1 MSAVGARTGEKV
13 DYFTFVHWHSLL
25 ASSYFTPTK
34 LQVWWCDRV
43 TCESLNINHWI
54 TCLELH
60 LCTRTT
66 WRRSR
71 GIRTKENPV
80 QNPVEL
86 QLLSYSGFSLKTLIL
101 CFFPFRRETVM
112 LHTEAITSGW
122 VSRKQPQ
129 SERRWL
135 IIKRRDKRGL
145 TVRWHHSTLAAPP
158 PSLKSTFRKSNET
171 LVEKHWST
179 ECSAPVWCLP
189 VLLSQCEEHLIC
201 AVQLLAIL
209 HPGDLRLRHAFYCTA
224 QPHLVPLRHRL
235 IGRMLCEHHTC
246 WSRRS
251 RLDPFTQALQSES
264 FLLSYWKFN
273 TFSSADLCV
282 CVFSTQQCFISNLTH
297 FSELSE
303 TASSS
308 LTSSIRTSFR
318 SCLRIYYFIFL
329 QSLPDHWSI
338 IWTFKG
344 FMKIQELKQF
354 NCFYFESLTE
364 TNQTSDPIREQPG
377 ESLSMRWWHHKA
389 AVITSWKDDV
399 MVHWAKHQ

>member
-1 MSAVGARTGEKV
+1 M
-13 DYFTFVHWHSLL
+13 F
-25 ASSYFTPTK
+25 
-34 LQVWWCDRV
+34 
-43 TCESLNINHWI
+43 
-54 TCLELH
+54 
-60 LCTRTT
+60 
-66 WRRSR
+66 
-71 GIRTKENPV
+71 
-80 QNPVEL
+80 
-86 QLLSYSGFSLKTLIL
+86 
-101 CFFPFRRETVM
+101 
-112 LHTEAITSGW
+112 HTEGITSGW
-122 VSRKQPQ
+122 VSRKQPR

-282 CVFSTQQCFISNLTH
+282 CVCFPR
-297 FSELSE
+297 
-303 TASSS
+303 SSV
-308 LTSSIRTSFR
+308 SS
-318 SCLRIYYFIFL
+318 
-329 QSLPDHWSI
+329 
-338 IWTFKG
+338 
-344 FMKIQELKQF
+344 
-354 NCFYFESLTE
+354 
-364 TNQTSDPIREQPG
+364 QT
-377 ESLSMRWWHHKA
+377 
-389 AVITSWKDDV
+389 
-399 MVHWAKHQ
+399 

>member
-1 MSAVGARTGEKV
+1 
-13 DYFTFVHWHSLL
+13 
-25 ASSYFTPTK
+25 
-34 LQVWWCDRV
+34 
-43 TCESLNINHWI
+43 
-54 TCLELH
+54 
-60 LCTRTT
+60 
-66 WRRSR
+66 
-71 GIRTKENPV
+71 
-80 QNPVEL
+80 
-86 QLLSYSGFSLKTLIL
+86 
-101 CFFPFRRETVM
+101 M
-112 LHTEAITSGW
+112 LHTEGITSGW
-122 VSRKQPQ
+122 VSRKQPR

-224 QPHLVPLRHRL
+224 QPHLIPLRHRL

-297 FSELSE
+297 FSELSG

-364 TNQTSDPIREQPG
+364 TQSNIRSNQRAARWKPFYALMTSQGSSHHFLEGWRNGALGEASVKIPITNTNQCSAPVSRLTLWFSLTHKQVRRYRCSCDPE
-377 ESLSMRWWHHKA
+377 
-389 AVITSWKDDV
+389 TSGFRRDINKRV
-399 MVHWAKHQ
+399 